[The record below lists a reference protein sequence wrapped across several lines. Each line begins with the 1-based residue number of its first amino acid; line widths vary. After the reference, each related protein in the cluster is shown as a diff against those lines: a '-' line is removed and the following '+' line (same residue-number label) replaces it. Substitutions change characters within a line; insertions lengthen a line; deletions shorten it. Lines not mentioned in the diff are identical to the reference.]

1 MIEKEQF
8 YVLPRME
15 LCEAKV
21 GQTDT
26 ERCLGSKWWLQNL
39 KLAKKVTAAK
49 EGAGPPLPSIVVE

>member
-1 MIEKEQF
+1 MIEQEQS

-21 GQTDT
+21 GQTDI

-39 KLAKKVTAAK
+39 KLAKKVRADK
-49 EGAGPPLPSIVVE
+49 EGPGPPLPRTVVE